1 MKIEPGPYRVASEKA
16 SSSET
21 ARATKSQHKSACAG
35 PTPARFDSQE
45 IDKAA
50 KLYTVVQRDPLCIR
64 EVLRLRPRTPM
75 GSMLSYRRACAQEHR
90 EWPCAIQ
97 SIDVG
102 GPAARRAGTITSF
115 STTIPPLFVI
125 CPTLSIALAAH
136 PASPRMPATHRS
148 RRILLM

>member
-75 GSMLSYRRACAQEHR
+75 GSVLSYRRACAQEHQ

-97 SIDVG
+97 SVDVG
-102 GPAARRAGTITSF
+102 GQQHAAPAPS
-115 STTIPPLFVI
+115 
-125 CPTLSIALAAH
+125 
-136 PASPRMPATHRS
+136 HRS
-148 RRILLM
+148 LRRSRPCSSSALLSRSLLQHTPHRRGCPRRIAADVSC